1 MKIKLCGFNEIE
13 PLKAATE
20 ENVDYIGLVF
30 HDKSVRNVSLE
41 KAAQLSKVIPQNISC
56 VAVTVDPSLKKIA
69 EIVAAINPE
78 FIQIH
83 GQTTISQLQEVKNTF
98 PNLKIIRA
106 LSIENSAD
114 QIAQNEEVADHILLD
129 NKNPGSGETFNW
141 SEIEKY
147 SFKKEWF
154 LSGGLNHS
162 NILDAAKQT
171 NAPIIDLSSGI
182 EEERGKKSIRLIK
195 QITALIKNI

>member
-13 PLKAATE
+13 PLKAAIE
-20 ENVDYIGLVF
+20 EKIDYIGLVF
-30 HDKSVRNVSLE
+30 HEKSVRNVSLE
-41 KAAQLSKVIPQNISC
+41 KAAQLSKIIPKNISC

-69 EIVAAINPE
+69 EIAAAINPE

-83 GQTTISQLQEVKNTF
+83 GQATIPQLQEVKNTF
-98 PNLKIIRA
+98 PYLKIIRA

-114 QIAQNEEVADHILLD
+114 QVTQNEEISDHILLD
-129 NKNPGSGETFNW
+129 NKNPGSGETFDW
-141 SEIEKY
+141 GEIKKY
-147 SFKKEWF
+147 NFKKEWF

-182 EEERGKKSIRLIK
+182 EEEKGKKSIKLIK
-195 QITALIKNI
+195 QITTLIKNI